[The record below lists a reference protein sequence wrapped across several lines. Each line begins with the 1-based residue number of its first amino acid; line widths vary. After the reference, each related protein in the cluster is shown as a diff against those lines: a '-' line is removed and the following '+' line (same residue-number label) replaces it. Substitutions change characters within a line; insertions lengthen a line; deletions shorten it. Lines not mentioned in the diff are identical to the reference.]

1 MRNGAS
7 HEPSVV
13 ACSGSISAFSSSTNS
28 GLTVGSG
35 RSCHGHCKGQTPPV
49 NSISAGN
56 GINSGSAE
64 GVWAITT
71 DA

>member
-1 MRNGAS
+1 MGIAK
-7 HEPSVV
+7 E
-13 ACSGSISAFSSSTNS
+13 
-28 GLTVGSG
+28 
-35 RSCHGHCKGQTPPV
+35 QTPPV